1 MTMEFRQLGRSGLMV
16 PALSLG
22 TATFGG
28 SNEFFRRWGDIDV
41 KEATELVDICL
52 EHGMNFFDTADIYST
67 GLAEEI
73 LGKAL
78 GQRRNDVLIA
88 TKATFPM
95 GEGPNELGSSRY
107 HLIRAA
113 EDSLKR
119 LGTDYIDLY
128 FMHGFDALTP
138 VEETLAALDTLIS
151 SGKVR
156 YIFKDFPL
164 TSIHAQAPKAHEA
177 AVVRC
182 SGCGAPRSDG
192 PKQGASRFVREAR

>member
-1 MTMEFRQLGRSGLMV
+1 MV

-22 TATFGG
+22 TGTFGG
-28 SNEFFRRWGDIDV
+28 RNEFFRKWGSIDV

-52 EHGMNFFDTADIYST
+52 EHGMHFFDTPDIYSN

-73 LGKAL
+73 LGKAV
-78 GQRRNDVLIA
+78 GRRRNDLLIA
-88 TKATFPM
+88 TKATFAM
-95 GEGPNELGSSRY
+95 GEGPDECGLSRY

-119 LGTDYIDLY
+119 LGTDHIDVY

-138 VEETLAALDTLIS
+138 VEETLAALDNLIT

-156 YIFKDFPL
+156 YIGASNFPKTLKPIIRKITMIGKDF
-164 TSIHAQAPKAHEA
+164 
-177 AVVRC
+177 
-182 SGCGAPRSDG
+182 
-192 PKQGASRFVREAR
+192 SRFFTSWDSGVK